1 MKGGRSVSED
11 KKSEKC
17 SRIMKKILI
26 LLMAMVPMMV
36 LAETTTPYFGKD
48 VKGTPKA
55 VQRCF
60 KKTFKRPKGVNYDTS
75 AKIHAVC
82 VIDTTGH
89 LLVID
94 PDLVTVEATVYST
107 VVETEHYNNI
117 HGDTR
122 TPHSV
127 VMGADKKRGEN
138 EKSESELLR
147 EAVLEWLPTMPLWT
161 PGNVD
166 GQLQQ
171 MEVTIELEF

>member
-1 MKGGRSVSED
+1 MTTGGLPATNNDR
-11 KKSEKC
+11 K
-17 SRIMKKILI
+17 MKKILV
-26 LLMAMVPMMV
+26 LLMVVMPMMV
-36 LAETTTPYFGKD
+36 LAETTSPYFGKD
-48 VKGTPKA
+48 LKGSPKA

-82 VIDTTGH
+82 MVDTTGQ
-89 LLVID
+89 LVVFD
-94 PDLVTVEATVYST
+94 PEQVTVEATVYST

-122 TPHSV
+122 TAHSV

-147 EAVLEWLPTMPLWT
+147 EAILEWLPTMPAWT
-161 PGNVD
+161 PGTVD
-166 GQLQQ
+166 GRPEQ
-171 MEVTIELEF
+171 MEVTVELEF

>member
-1 MKGGRSVSED
+1 MRKYLLL
-11 KKSEKC
+11 
-17 SRIMKKILI
+17 LI
-26 LLMAMVPMMV
+26 ALLPMML
-36 LAETTTPYFGKD
+36 LAQTTTPYFGKD
-48 VKGTPKA
+48 AKGSPKA

-82 VIDTTGH
+82 LIDKDGQ
-89 LLVID
+89 LVVFD
-94 PDLVTVEATVYST
+94 PEQVSVEATVYST

-127 VMGADKKRGEN
+127 VMGADKKKGEN

-147 EAVLEWLPTMPLWT
+147 EAILEWLPTMPAWT
-161 PGNVD
+161 PGSID
-166 GQLQQ
+166 GEPAQ
-171 MEVTIELEF
+171 MEVTIDLEF

>member
-1 MKGGRSVSED
+1 MRMKNG
-11 KKSEKC
+11 KLN
-17 SRIMKKILI
+17 MKKILLF
-26 LLMAMVPMMV
+26 LLAMVPMMV